1 MIEAIKKDLKET
13 FKDDQKRYTH
23 VYGVLKTAL
32 KFQQMYHLDQK
43 KITIAVLL
51 HDITKNEDRK
61 YHVKMIKK
69 YYGKDI
75 IKKFSEP
82 LYHGYSAAA
91 YAQEK
96 YGITDSEILDPIKN
110 HVVGKPAMSLYEK
123 VLFISDY
130 IEPNRQYEA
139 CKSVRE
145 IAFDSLDLAVYQAM
159 DNSIKLFEGND
170 GFVPDI
176 SYEARTYYKNKVFKK
191 EQ

>member
-13 FKDDQKRYTH
+13 FKNDQDRYEH

-43 KITIAVLL
+43 KVTIAALL

-61 YHVKMIKK
+61 YHIKMIKK
-69 YYGKDI
+69 YYDKSI
-75 IKKFSEP
+75 IKAFSEP

-96 YGITDSEILDPIKN
+96 YGITDPEILEPIKN

-130 IEPNRQYEA
+130 IEPNREYEA
-139 CKSVRE
+139 CKAVRK

-159 DNSIKLFEGND
+159 NNSIELFEGSD
-170 GFVPDI
+170 GFVPEI
-176 SYEARTYYKNKVFKK
+176 SYQARAYYKNKVTKK
-191 EQ
+191 E